1 MVSSSSCVVVA
12 FVVVVVVEVVEEEV
26 VLLTLVVGARPV
38 VSRCP
43 PGHRIGTHP
52 AMCTFFIHTWP
63 DIHSDNLACL
73 CVYKCI
79 LKEREKKKYFKLTT
93 IVVLCPR
100 SWLWGG
106 GSNAWTDGGAG
117 SSSTAD

>member
-52 AMCTFFIHTWP
+52 AMCTFWIHTWP

-79 LKEREKKKYFKLTT
+79 LKEREKKN
-93 IVVLCPR
+93 I
-100 SWLWGG
+100 
-106 GSNAWTDGGAG
+106 SN
-117 SSSTAD
+117 

>member
-1 MVSSSSCVVVA
+1 MVSSNICSCVVVA
-12 FVVVVVVEVVEEEV
+12 VVVEVVVEVVEEEV

-43 PGHRIGTHP
+43 PGHRIGTQLCHVYILY
-52 AMCTFFIHTWP
+52 TYWP
-63 DIHSDNLACL
+63 DIHNDNLACL
-73 CVYKCI
+73 REYKCI
-79 LKEREKKKYFKLTT
+79 LQGEKKYFFLSK

-106 GSNAWTDGGAG
+106 GSNAWTDGEAG